1 LENFSWIKSILLLFL
16 GFSMVVG
23 GANFAIDSASNIATQ
38 FGMSQWLI
46 GVVIIAFGTSLPE
59 LIVSFSAARKGKV
72 GMVIGNIIGSNLANT
87 TMVIGGA
94 AMVNKLTI
102 NLGAYYF
109 DIALMTVA
117 SIMLVY
123 ITANKLYSKP
133 AGISLLILLALFLH
147 EKVYPIAG
155 QIAS

>member
-1 LENFSWIKSILLLFL
+1 
-16 GFSMVVG
+16 MV
-23 GANFAIDSASNIATQ
+23 
-38 FGMSQWLI
+38 
-46 GVVIIAFGTSLPE
+46 IAFGTSLPE

-94 AMVNKLTI
+94 AMVNRLTI
-102 NLGAYYF
+102 DLGAYYF
-109 DIALMTVA
+109 DMALMTVA

-147 EKVYPIAG
+147 EKVYPIAE